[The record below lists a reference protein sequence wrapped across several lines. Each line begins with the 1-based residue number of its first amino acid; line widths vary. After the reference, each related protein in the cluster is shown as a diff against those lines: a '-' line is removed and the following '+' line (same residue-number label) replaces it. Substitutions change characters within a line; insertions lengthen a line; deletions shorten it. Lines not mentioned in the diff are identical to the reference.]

1 MNSDPLTQPLAQD
14 GLTFA
19 QWYVTEK
26 RKLAREK
33 ARLAKRLSDALTE
46 AEKAPEDY
54 RWQLIA
60 DARISH
66 SRKESHL
73 VATHEIDVGQRQ
85 NLHRA
90 DYASTHWY
98 ENHPVSEVVV
108 EGNTVLRVIEVKPLV
123 DLDARLGL

>member
-26 RKLAREK
+26 RRLAREK
-33 ARLAKRLSDALTE
+33 ARLAKRLSDALVET
-46 AEKAPEDY
+46 EKAPEDY
-54 RWQLIA
+54 RWRLIA

-66 SRKESHL
+66 ARKESRL
-73 VATHEIDVGQRQ
+73 VASHEMDVGQRQ

-90 DYASTHWY
+90 DDAAVHWH
-98 ENHPVSEVVV
+98 ENHPVSEVVI
-108 EGNTVLRVIEVKPLV
+108 EGNTALRVIEVKPLV